1 MHERREARAIGEV
14 YDAMLVAFP
23 EVAPEFVEAAVRV
36 AHARLTGP
44 VRDFV
49 PLLVAKEARRM
60 LRDLDAERAMPAD
73 AGPARVLR
81 LPGVESNHRR
91 LS

>member
-1 MHERREARAIGEV
+1 MHERREARAVGEI
-14 YDAMLVAFP
+14 YDALLTAFP

-44 VRDFV
+44 VRDFI

-60 LRDLDAERAMPAD
+60 LRELDAGGFPIQ
-73 AGPARVLR
+73 GPAQ
-81 LPGVESNHRR
+81 RR
-91 LS
+91 PARSAS